1 MGELTAHA
9 IMIDRYG
16 GPEVLEW
23 KEIPLSVPGP
33 GEALVRQTAVGL
45 NFIDVYHRRGLYPLP
60 GFPAGIGSEAAGR
73 VETIGPGVTELAEG
87 DRVAYAGGPIGAYSE
102 ARVLPVQRLV
112 KLPDGISDQQA
123 AAMMLKG
130 MTAEYL
136 LRRAF
141 TVKPGD
147 TILFHAAAG
156 GVGTIA
162 CQWAKQ
168 LGATVIGAVG
178 SRKKAAV
185 AAAHGCHHVIV
196 TGEEDF
202 VERIREIT
210 RGEGVPVVYD
220 SIGKDTFAR
229 SLDCLKPRG
238 MLVSFGQSSGMVP
251 PLDITILSTK
261 GSLFLT
267 RPTLMHYIA
276 KREELLSCASAL
288 FDAVLHDGVKI
299 EIGRTYPLR
308 EASKAHADLE
318 ARQTTGSTVL
328 IP

>member
-1 MGELTAHA
+1 MARA
-9 IMIDRYG
+9 MIIDQYG
-16 GPEVLEW
+16 GPDVLHW
-23 KEIPLSVPGP
+23 KEIPVSSPGP
-33 GEALVRQTAVGL
+33 GETLVRQTAVGV

-60 GFPAGIGSEAAGR
+60 SLPAGIGSEAAGR
-73 VETIGPGVTELAEG
+73 VEAVGPGVTEVAVG
-87 DRVAYAGGPIGAYSE
+87 DRVAYAGGPTGAYCE
-102 ARVLPVQRLV
+102 ARVVPAHRLV
-112 KLPDGISDQQA
+112 KLPDGISDPQA

-156 GVGTIA
+156 GVGMIA

-168 LGATVIGAVG
+168 FGATVIGTVG
-178 SRKKAAV
+178 NRKKAAT
-185 AAAHGCHHVIV
+185 ASAHGCDRVIV

-202 VERIREIT
+202 VARVREIT

-220 SIGKDTFAR
+220 SVGKDTFMR
-229 SLDCLKPRG
+229 SLDCLRPRG

-251 PLDITILSTK
+251 PLDITVLSAK

-267 RPTLMHYIA
+267 RPSLMHYTA

-299 EIGRTYPLR
+299 EIGQTYSLQD
-308 EASKAHADLE
+308 AAKAHADLE
-318 ARQTTGSTVL
+318 ARKTTGSTVL

>member
-1 MGELTAHA
+1 MAHA
-9 IMIDRYG
+9 VMIDQYG
-16 GPEVLEW
+16 GPDVLQW
-23 KEIPLSVPGP
+23 KEIPVSAPGP
-33 GEALVRQTAVGL
+33 GEALVRQTAVGV

-60 GFPAGIGSEAAGR
+60 SLPAGIGSEAAGR
-73 VETIGPGVTELAEG
+73 VETVGPGVTDVAVG
-87 DRVAYAGGPIGAYSE
+87 DRIAYAGGPTGAYCD
-102 ARVLPVQRLV
+102 ARVLPAHRLV
-112 KLPDGISDQQA
+112 KLPDGISDPQA

-168 LGATVIGAVG
+168 LGATVIGTVG
-178 SRKKAAV
+178 TRNKAAI
-185 AAAHGCHHVIV
+185 ASAHGCDHVIV

-202 VERIREIT
+202 VARVREIT

-220 SIGKDTFAR
+220 SVGKDTFMR

-238 MLVSFGQSSGMVP
+238 MIVSFGQSSGMIP
-251 PLDITILSTK
+251 PLDITILSSK

-267 RPTLMHYIA
+267 RPSLMHYVA
-276 KREELLSCASAL
+276 KREELSACAAAL

-299 EIGRTYPLR
+299 EIGQTYSLQD
-308 EASKAHADLE
+308 AAKAHADLE
-318 ARQTTGSTVL
+318 ARKTTGSTVL